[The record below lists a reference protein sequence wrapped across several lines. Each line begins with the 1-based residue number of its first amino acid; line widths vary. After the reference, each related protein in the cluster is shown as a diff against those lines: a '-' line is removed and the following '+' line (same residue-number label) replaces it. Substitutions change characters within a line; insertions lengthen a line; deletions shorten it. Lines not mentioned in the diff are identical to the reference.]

1 MLEPLGVRNF
11 RLLWLG
17 ESVSLLGDQFFFVAL
32 SWLTLEL
39 TGSGLALGTVLMA
52 GAIPR
57 AIFMLLGGALSDRIS
72 PRTLMLASNAFRAIL
87 TALLTLLVL
96 LRATQLW
103 QLYLLSVAF
112 GLVDAFFYPSFQAI
126 TPRLVEAGKLEGS
139 NALLQATAQLTG
151 LVGPAPA
158 GLAISALGLPV
169 AFGFDAFTFVF
180 AAAMLGLMRGV
191 PSPSLVLGG
200 AAPGSRAGGRR
211 KPASLFAD
219 IGQGMRFA
227 LGHPMIRALLVIVAT
242 VDFSFVGPF
251 NVGAAWLADHRFAGG
266 ATALGIMLSAWGG
279 GALAG
284 ALVAGSI
291 GHLRRRGWLAIGVT
305 SLMGVMLA
313 LVGVVP
319 NVLFASLVVAWMGLG
334 SGFINVIIVSWL
346 QRSVETGLLGRLMSL
361 VMFASQGLA
370 PVSYVIAGFLVD
382 AHATVMFLA
391 AGCLVLLGS
400 GYAAANR
407 AVREFD

>member
-32 SWLTLEL
+32 SWLTLQL

-52 GAIPR
+52 GAVPR
-57 AIFMLLGGALSDRIS
+57 AIFMLVGGATSDRIS
-72 PRTLMLASNAFRAIL
+72 PLTLMLASNAFRAIL
-87 TALLTLLVL
+87 TGLLTLLVL
-96 LRATQLW
+96 LRRAQLA
-103 QLYLLSVAF
+103 QLYLLSAVF

-126 TPRLVEAGKLEGS
+126 TPRLVEAPRLEGS

-158 GLAISALGLPV
+158 GLAISAFGLPA

-180 AAAMLGLMRGV
+180 AAGMLWLMRGV
-191 PSPSLVLGG
+191 PSPSLVLEE
-200 AAPGSRAGGRR
+200 AATGTRAGERR

-227 LGHPMIRALLVIVAT
+227 LGHPVIRALLVMVAT

-266 ATALGIMLSAWGG
+266 ATALGLMLSAWGEERWPG
-279 GALAG
+279 HSLPVRSAAPVGE
-284 ALVAGSI
+284 AGS
-291 GHLRRRGWLAIGVT
+291 
-305 SLMGVMLA
+305 
-313 LVGVVP
+313 
-319 NVLFASLVVAWMGLG
+319 
-334 SGFINVIIVSWL
+334 
-346 QRSVETGLLGRLMSL
+346 RSE
-361 VMFASQGLA
+361 
-370 PVSYVIAGFLVD
+370 
-382 AHATVMFLA
+382 
-391 AGCLVLLGS
+391 
-400 GYAAANR
+400 
-407 AVREFD
+407 